1 MFKMAEILE
10 VDVDD
15 KDEFMI
21 DDDGECDSIS
31 KLKMIS
37 CMNLTNGTCGVENL

>member
-1 MFKMAEILE
+1 MAEILE

-21 DDDGECDSIS
+21 DDDGEWVRFNF
-31 KLKMIS
+31 K
-37 CMNLTNGTCGVENL
+37 TENDFLHEFD